1 MKAVI
6 KIFTVII
13 LLIGFSQ
20 NISAAYLKNVP
31 QTITQPDG
39 TIIECFASGDEFHN
53 WLHDA
58 NNYTIIK
65 ASDGYYYYADLEDEK
80 LIASPYKVGQV
91 YLKSTNLIPGV
102 NISAEKIRKKRHNKL
117 DGRPNYKQKSK
128 LKSSSDTIR
137 LNNIVLFI
145 RFSDDDKYTTDTTV
159 YHNFYNNDTENYN
172 SMYNYYQEISYG
184 HAFIKSFLYPNS
196 TSDTIISYQD
206 TASRGFFQE
215 YNETDN
221 PEGYHPDSTENQR
234 FREFDLLERALNYL
248 NANITIPDSLDLDYD
263 NDGLIDNIT
272 FIIKGDSEGW
282 NDLLWPHNWALY
294 DRTINING
302 LRVFN
307 FNFLQENSTI
317 DRGNGVLSHEMGHA
331 MGFPD
336 LYHYSETSNMDPVGP
351 WDLMASTHNP
361 PQGIGA
367 YLKFHISDSIWVKTI
382 PEITEAGT
390 YVLNSLFSDTN
401 NVYKIASPYSTKEY
415 FIVEYRKK
423 EGTFE
428 SSLPESGL
436 IVYRINE
443 DVVSYNGGGNAQA
456 HDTITDEFYDEIY
469 VYRPNGTTTS
479 VGSINDAAFSLESGR
494 DSLNNR
500 SNPIPFLQDGSA
512 GGLYISNIGSAG
524 STISFDVDFRPNA
537 LYANFI
543 ADKTQANI
551 REEIQFTNQSSGSPT
566 TLDWTFEGGIPSSFS
581 GENPPNIIY
590 SDTGTY
596 NVSLSVTSAEGN
608 SETTKEDYITIVENP
623 GTIPP
628 ENLSS
633 SVTGYDV
640 VLNWTAP
647 SLTDAEFV
655 LQWGDFDGNNGVGTQ
670 GDPLDFSALSHWT
683 PSDLANFDEM
693 YLKEISFKPTTLDT
707 IPTVKD
713 YSLRVY
719 TGSNA
724 ENLLVDQAID
734 SNDIILSDINTFLL
748 TTPHQI
754 DATTDLWFGVNHNS
768 GTEGSG
774 IPIGIDNGPA
784 ITEKGDVLK
793 IAGGL
798 SYLFDYGLDYN
809 WILAG
814 LVVNSLTGSQ
824 QSCFVLKQKQ
834 AILKTI
840 TGYNVYRNEVK
851 VNTALVTETNYTDI
865 EIPNGTY
872 TYYIT
877 TVFTAGESI
886 PSNEI
891 NVTIDSPVGIDDLP
905 TKEISIYPNPV
916 RNNLS
921 VAIGE
926 LRNQDI
932 QIKIIDQ
939 NGRLVYSE
947 SKNISDNKLDIKVNN
962 LNNGMYTLHLI
973 GEDLIYQAKFII
985 VR

>member
-1 MKAVI
+1 MKTVI

-39 TIIECFASGDEFHN
+39 TIIKCFASGDEFHN

-91 YLKSTNLIPGV
+91 YLKSTSLIPGV
-102 NISAEKIRKKRHNKL
+102 NISAEKIREKRHNKL

-145 RFSDDDKYTTDTTV
+145 RFSDDDEYTTDTTI
-159 YHNFYNNDTENYN
+159 YHNFYNNETEDYN
-172 SMYNYYQEISYG
+172 SMYNYYHEISYG
-184 HAFIKSFLYPNS
+184 NAFVKSYLYPKPTNGI
-196 TSDTIISYQD
+196 TISYQD
-206 TASRGFFQE
+206 SLTRGYFQA
-215 YNETDN
+215 YNETTN
-221 PEGYHPDSTENQR
+221 PDGYDPESDEDMR
-234 FREFDLLERALNYL
+234 ILEFDLLERALNYM
-248 NANITIPDSLDLDYD
+248 NTNITIPSNLDLDYD
-263 NDGLIDNIT
+263 GDGLIDNVT

-282 NDLLWPHNWALY
+282 SDLLWPHNWSLY
-294 DRTINING
+294 DRIINING
-302 LRVFN
+302 LRTFN
-307 FNFLQENSTI
+307 YNFLQENSTI

-336 LYHYSETSNMDPVGP
+336 LYHYDTESTTTPVGP
-351 WDLMASTHNP
+351 WDIMASTANP

-367 YLKFHISDSIWVKTI
+367 YLKYHVTNWVDTI
-382 PEITEAGT
+382 PEITVAGSYT
-390 YVLNSLFSDTN
+390 LNSLQSDTN
-401 NVYKIASPYSTKEY
+401 NVFKIASPYSTDEY
-415 FIVEYRKK
+415 FILEYRKR

-428 SSLPESGL
+428 SSLLGSGL
-436 IVYRINE
+436 LIYRINE
-443 DVVSYNGGGNAQA
+443 DAVSYNGGGNS
-456 HDTITDEFYDEIY
+456 DGPPDEIY
-469 VYRPNGTTTS
+469 LYRPNGTIIS
-479 VGSINDAAFSLESGR
+479 DGNLPKAAFSLNTNR
-494 DSLNNR
+494 DSINNL
-500 SNPIPFLQDGSA
+500 SNPTAFLQNGGA
-512 GGLYISNIGSAG
+512 GGLYISNIGTSDG
-524 STISFDVDFRPNA
+524 STITFDVDFRPNA

-551 REEIQFTNQSSGSPT
+551 REEIQFTNQSAGSPT

-608 SETTKEDYITIVENP
+608 SITTKDDYITIVEIA

-633 SVTGYDV
+633 SITGNTLI
-640 VLNWTAP
+640 LNWTAP
-647 SLTDAEFV
+647 TLDGAEFV
-655 LQWGDFDGNNGVGTQ
+655 LQWGDGNSSGYSVGNQ
-670 GDPLDFSALSHWT
+670 ADPLEFSALSHWT
-683 PSDLANFDEM
+683 PSELSNFSDM
-693 YLKEISFKPTTLDT
+693 YLKEISFYPTTHNDW
-707 IPTVKD
+707 PTVKD
-713 YSLRVY
+713 YSLRIY
-719 TGSNA
+719 TGSTA
-724 ENLLVDQAID
+724 ENLILDQAI
-734 SNDIILSDINTFLL
+734 SPNKINFSDINTISLD
-748 TTPHQI
+748 TPHQI
-754 DATTDLWFGVNHNS
+754 DATTDLWFGVNQNS
-768 GTEGSG
+768 GTESSG
-774 IPIGIDNGPA
+774 IPFGIDEGPA
-784 ITEKGDVLK
+784 LTNKGDVYK
-793 IAGGL
+793 DADGL
-798 SYLFDYGLDYN
+798 ATLSSFGIDKN

-814 LVVNSLTGSQ
+814 LVVNTRVGSQ
-824 QSCFVLKQKQ
+824 KSSFMIKQQQ
-834 AILKTI
+834 AILKSI

-872 TYYIT
+872 TYYVT
-877 TVFTAGESI
+877 TVFTAGESV

-939 NGRLVYSE
+939 NGRLVYSK